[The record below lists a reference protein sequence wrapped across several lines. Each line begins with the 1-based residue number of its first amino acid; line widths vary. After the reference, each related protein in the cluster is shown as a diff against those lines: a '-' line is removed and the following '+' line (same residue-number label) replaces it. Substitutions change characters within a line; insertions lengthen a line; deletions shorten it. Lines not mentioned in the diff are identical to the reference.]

1 MISAKLL
8 LSLNDGYDENLYRAS
23 IGKYIYGLSSPE
35 NVLMLEPA
43 GYIPFYAN
51 IKTIDEVGLVSREF
65 TNYLLDK
72 SKDQSI
78 VGFWVN
84 HMPDFLIQ
92 RNHILNFRDSLN
104 KNFSKQEISWFKNNY
119 CLNKHFYY
127 EPKILAP
134 KNKFQQ
140 FILELGNHSDYY
152 LYVRKNKQY
161 SCVKNNN

>member
-1 MISAKLL
+1 MHITVIRFICIHNELFEIQLSFQHAKVT
-8 LSLNDGYDENLYRAS
+8 SL
-23 IGKYIYGLSSPE
+23 
-35 NVLMLEPA
+35 
-43 GYIPFYAN
+43 FAN
-51 IKTIDEVGLVSREF
+51 EF

-84 HMPDFLIQ
+84 NMPDFLIQ

-140 FILELGNHSDYY
+140 FILKLGNHSDYY
-152 LYVRKNKQY
+152 LYVKKNKQY